1 MIKCNRCGK
10 MTPAGAFCQSCG
22 TPLAG
27 MVENEI
33 SQLSPKIVYQDQPE
47 VPAWLES
54 LRAGERPAAPVNNP
68 TNFSPSDLIDE
79 GTLPNWMRSERSDAR
94 GNTVTNPPNSTYSA
108 PFPTQYPDPANANGP
123 SAGIPAQSLLDE
135 KSLPSWMQAG
145 NQAAASS
152 TNTGGLPT
160 NTGGLPTNTGGLSA
174 SSLVQQDN
182 LPDWMKTLQP
192 QPSTNWVNPTQANQP
207 GRGALPFPPSEPSAP
222 PSSSVTSGFA
232 ARDLIDQQSLPS
244 WMKPQSG
251 RATDSSGAF
260 NPNQA
265 AQSGPPAGQPGFSAS
280 SLLDVDTLPSW
291 LREGGQNS
299 GQYPRLNTNTQR
311 AASGTG
317 QNPTPAAAPS
327 NAAWPAAAP
336 SNAAWPAAA
345 PSNAAWPAAAPSN
358 AAWPG
363 AGQGNPASAQVPMQ
377 TPPVAPMAPPNGGAL
392 SASSFIDNNS
402 LPTWLRSGQ
411 QQSPLAAQQ
420 ATPPVSR
427 PGSYSMP
434 PRADNMRVPSRP
446 RGEVIPTETSEM
458 AANVFASML
467 GVASAAPNYPA
478 SNQQPDQAGQS
489 NAYGQSNQQSAQRN
503 AYEQTGQA
511 GQGSSASSYGQSGQ
525 SAQNSYSYGQM
536 EQPGQGQAQG
546 QANASGQWSQAAM
559 SQSQASMNGF
569 PNLGAVPNTP
579 MSTGNNAFPQ
589 NYNAGNSIAG
599 MSGNY
604 PNNNYLGN
612 AQGQTNSAL
621 GGNASMSGMPP
632 LGNNQP
638 LNGNSSMNSSSSSYY
653 ANNAQ
658 SMSNSPASDG
668 AGEPKNKKRS
678 IFESIREWLS
688 R

>member
-27 MVENEI
+27 MVEKEI

-94 GNTVTNPPNSTYSA
+94 GNTVTNPPNSTFSA
-108 PFPTQYPDPANANGP
+108 PLPTQYPDPANGP
-123 SAGIPAQSLLDE
+123 SAGISAQSLLDE

-145 NQAAASS
+145 NQAAAS
-152 TNTGGLPT
+152 
-160 NTGGLPTNTGGLSA
+160 PTNTGGLSA

-182 LPDWMKTLQP
+182 LPDWMKTLQQ
-192 QPSTNWVNPTQANQP
+192 QPSTNRVNPAQANQP
-207 GRGALPFPPSEPSAP
+207 GRGAPQFPPSEPSAP
-222 PSSSVTSGFA
+222 PPSSVTSGFA

-251 RATDSSGAF
+251 RATDSSGSF

-291 LREGGQNS
+291 LREGSQNS

-311 AASGTG
+311 AVSGTG
-317 QNPTPAAAPS
+317 QNPTP
-327 NAAWPAAAP
+327 AAWPAAAP
-336 SNAAWPAAA
+336 SNAAWPAA
-345 PSNAAWPAAAPSN
+345 
-358 AAWPG
+358 
-363 AGQGNPASAQVPMQ
+363 GQINPASAQVPMQ
-377 TPPVAPMAPPNGGAL
+377 TPPVTPTAQPNGGAL
-392 SASSFIDNNS
+392 SASSFIDSSS

-411 QQSPLAAQQ
+411 QQSPPASQQ

-434 PRADNMRVPSRP
+434 PRVDNMRVPSRP

-478 SNQQPDQAGQS
+478 SNQQPDQPGQS
-489 NAYGQSNQQSAQRN
+489 NSYGQSNQQSAQSN
-503 AYEQTGQA
+503 SYGQTGQA
-511 GQGSSASSYGQSGQ
+511 GQGSSASLYGQTGQ
-525 SAQNSYSYGQM
+525 SAQNSYSYGQI
-536 EQPGQGQAQG
+536 EQPGQAQG

-579 MSTGNNAFPQ
+579 MGAGNNAFPQ
-589 NYNAGNSIAG
+589 NYNAGNSFAG

-604 PNNNYLGN
+604 PNNNYPGN
-612 AQGQTNSAL
+612 VQGQANSAL

-632 LGNNQP
+632 MGNNQP

-658 SMSNSPASDG
+658 SMSNSPAQSPASDG
-668 AGEPKNKKRS
+668 AGELKNKKRG